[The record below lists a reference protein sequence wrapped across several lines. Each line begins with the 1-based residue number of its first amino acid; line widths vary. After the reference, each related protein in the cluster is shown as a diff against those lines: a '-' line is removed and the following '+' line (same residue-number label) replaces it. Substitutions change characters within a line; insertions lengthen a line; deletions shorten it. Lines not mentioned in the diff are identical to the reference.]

1 MEIAPPL
8 AASSAQTRRLLDWY
22 LFARLAVVTFFLGGA
37 IIYHLKGSVAPVQQE
52 LVPWLGAMIGLAAV
66 QTALSAAVM
75 KRMRDLARLIQAEFA
90 WDLLFVLAI
99 IYLTGG
105 VESLYSFLYILVIV
119 ASSVFLSRRQVLI
132 VAAAAAILYGSLL
145 DLQYFGYLPL
155 FGGRSLPAA
164 IEEKDVFYAVV
175 INVGAFLLTALLS
188 GYLADRMRRSEQARE
203 QKEIDYGELER
214 LNQAILANINSGLM
228 LIGHD
233 GKIRSFNQAAYRIT
247 GYRLEE
253 VYNRPVEM
261 FFPPFAQ
268 IDPAANYS
276 LKRGETRVKG
286 RQGGQLILGYSA
298 SHIEDPQAR
307 DLGLLV
313 AFQDLTEVKAL
324 EEQLKRADRLA
335 AVGRLASGMAHEI
348 RNPLASISG
357 SVQLLREDPA
367 ISEENRRL
375 MGIVIK
381 EVNRLNLLLG
391 DFLSFARPAPLQI
404 DSVDLAAMLDELV
417 DLLRAGG
424 QAAQVTI
431 VQHYPEQVMLAVD
444 RQKLRQALWDL
455 LLNAVEAAIPDGTVR
470 LAVDLVNGEISV
482 EDSGPGIDEKLRE
495 RIFEPFFTTK
505 EKGTGLGLANV
516 YANIQAHGGRVYVEA
531 SPLGGARFMIDL
543 PDNAF
548 LADAAEHDHG
558 A

>member
-1 MEIAPPL
+1 METSPP
-8 AASSAQTRRLLDWY
+8 AASSQQTRRLLAWY
-22 LFARLAVVTFFLGGA
+22 LAARLAVVGFFLGGA
-37 IIYHLKGSVAPVQQE
+37 IIYHLKSAAAPPQHA
-52 LVPWLGAMIGLAAV
+52 LVSWLEALIALAAL
-66 QTALSAAVM
+66 QTLASAVVM
-75 KRMRDLARLIQAEFA
+75 KRLRDLERFIQAQFA
-90 WDLLFVLAI
+90 WDLLLVLAI

-105 VESLYSFLYILVIV
+105 AESLYSFLYILVII
-119 ASSVFLSRRQVLI
+119 AASVFLSRRQVLI
-132 VAAAAAILYGSLL
+132 VASAASILYGSLL
-145 DLQYFGYLPL
+145 DLQYYRYLPM
-155 FGGRSLPAA
+155 FGGQLLPQSVQ
-164 IEEKDVFYAVV
+164 EKDIFYAVV

-214 LNQAILANINSGLM
+214 LNQAILANINSGLL
-228 LIGHD
+228 LIGND
-233 GKIRSFNQAAYRIT
+233 GRIRSFNQAAYRIT

-253 VYNRPVEM
+253 VYNRPVEV
-261 FFPPFAQ
+261 FFPAFAQ
-268 IDPAANYS
+268 IERSGGVS
-276 LKRGETRVKG
+276 LRRGETRVKG

-298 SHIEDPQAR
+298 SYVRDPQAR

-357 SVQLLREDPA
+357 SVQLLREDPG
-367 ISEENRRL
+367 IGEENRRL
-375 MGIVIK
+375 MGIVVR
-381 EVNRLNLLLG
+381 EVERLNLLLG
-391 DFLSFARPAPLQI
+391 DFLGFARPAPLQAERI
-404 DSVDLAAMLDELV
+404 DLAAMIAELV
-417 DLLRAGG
+417 DLVRAGG
-424 QAAQVTI
+424 QAGEVTI
-431 VQHYPEQVMLAVD
+431 VSHSPEQVPMCVD

-455 LLNAVEAAIPDGTVR
+455 LLNAVEAAQPAGTVR
-470 LAVDLVNGEISV
+470 IGVDLVNGEIAV

-543 PDNAF
+543 PDSCF
-548 LADAAEHDHG
+548 QPEAAESAHG
-558 A
+558 D